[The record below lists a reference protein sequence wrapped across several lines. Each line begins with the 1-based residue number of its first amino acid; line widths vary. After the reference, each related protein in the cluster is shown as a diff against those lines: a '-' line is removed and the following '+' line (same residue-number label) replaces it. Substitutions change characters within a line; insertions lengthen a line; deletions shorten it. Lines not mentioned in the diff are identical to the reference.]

1 MRDKSTGSVVGW
13 LSGEQHDWET
23 FYLRNSGFVPS
34 ARRKGLYTSI
44 HSDIINYLQQQGF
57 GRVVSDHSP
66 NNRPILLMKIKFGYY
81 VNSVTIDER
90 FGPHVRLVYLIDKA
104 RRRQFE
110 ERFGLNQYD
119 E

>member
-1 MRDKSTGSVVGW
+1 MSTTSA
-13 LSGEQHDWET
+13 
-23 FYLRNSGFVPS
+23 FFVFGVPF
-34 ARRKGLYTSI
+34 LHTSI
-44 HSDIINYLQQQGF
+44 HSDVMNYLRQQGF

-81 VNSVTIDER
+81 INSVTIDER
-90 FGPHVRLVYLIDKA
+90 FGPHVRLVYLIDEA

-119 E
+119 D